1 MASLLEPSCPS
12 TMRRILFRMRRPIPC
27 QRKRQ
32 NTEPKLESCTNR
44 KDLACSGGLAS
55 APQFFACLHSSDHRV
70 QHAKAGSTLI
80 LRPERLLSFLG
91 TGMLTN
97 ICSTLR
103 ARFMARCQAPVL
115 PGALAHSPGEPVVDV
130 ASARGQQLG
139 CVEARSSSSA
149 PT

>member
-1 MASLLEPSCPS
+1 MGGMGRMASLLEPSCPC
-12 TMRRILFRMRRPIPC
+12 TMRGILFRMRRPIPC

-70 QHAKAGSTLI
+70 HHAKAGSTLI

-103 ARFMARCQAPVL
+103 ARFMAQRKLDAKRPCCQ
-115 PGALAHSPGEPVVDV
+115 GRKH
-130 ASARGQQLG
+130 RTQLG